1 MFISYPRLT
10 VTCYYPYLFLWCVFL
25 VSRVKI
31 LFGFIQKTFWEWKVF
46 VTKLKWNTLTCSI
59 YSSVM
64 WGLLCTVWN
73 NEIILPL
80 SYCACVCV
88 CVCVCVCERE
98 RERETEC
105 FPIKWDLVI
114 APDPLGVCHL
124 QWVKLRR
131 SWRYHFGDHSNPRN
145 VLYIL
150 TRGAYDFRL
159 LERHD
164 IYPVFHSFL
173 PLYKRGFE
181 NVSRNDSNT
190 QMTRHLQVTSWS
202 KIQDTLLHTKSRI
215 I

>member
-88 CVCVCVCERE
+88 CVCVYVRERE
-98 RERETEC
+98 RERRSAFPLNEISWLRLIRSGYATCSELNYVVPGDITLETI
-105 FPIKWDLVI
+105 PI
-114 APDPLGVCHL
+114 PGTCYTY
-124 QWVKLRR
+124 
-131 SWRYHFGDHSNPRN
+131 WRGELMISDFLSDMIFIQFFTPFCPYIKE
-145 VLYIL
+145 VLK
-150 TRGAYDFRL
+150 T
-159 LERHD
+159 
-164 IYPVFHSFL
+164 
-173 PLYKRGFE
+173 
-181 NVSRNDSNT
+181 
-190 QMTRHLQVTSWS
+190 
-202 KIQDTLLHTKSRI
+202 
-215 I
+215 